1 MNRTFLRQLLLSN
14 TQQLLISAEGFTSAM
29 MDAFPLIVNDAPTPS
44 AFFFDDDPPTYKDL
58 ADKALAKIQQQLHA
72 LSEFQGVTLTS
83 DFSSNEL
90 PEGSI
95 AYHRIWGFIT
105 ADSRWYFS
113 SKQFERDILD
123 AEANPAISCHF
134 IHANSPGGEA
144 WYLDRLSETMR
155 SLSKPIITL
164 VEQCNCS
171 ACYYITCHSN
181 VIAAL
186 TANDVIGC
194 IGTMI
199 ETYDFSGYYEKL
211 GIKIIRETADKS
223 DLKNKKYDD
232 LRAGNPKRY
241 IEDVLNPLTEQ
252 FLNEVRASRPEL
264 DELPEDDP
272 VFRGETFD
280 TAHAIEKK
288 LIDGSMTFFEAIARA
303 VDLGRNYTNLETLK
317 KNALNYL

>member
-1 MNRTFLRQLLLSN
+1 MNRTYLRQLLLSN
-14 TQQLLISAEGFTSAM
+14 THQLLITAEGLTSAM
-29 MDAFPLIVNDAPTPS
+29 MDAFPLITTDTPTPAS
-44 AFFFDDDPPTYKDL
+44 FFFDAKPPTYKEL
-58 ADKALAKIQQQLHA
+58 AEKALAQIQQQLQAH
-72 LSEFQGVTLTS
+72 SEFQDVTLTNE
-83 DFSSNEL
+83 FSSDEL

-95 AYHRIWGFIT
+95 AYHRVWGFIT

-113 SKQFERDILD
+113 SKQFERDLLE
-123 AEANPAISCHF
+123 AEANPSIACHF

-155 SLSKPIITL
+155 SLNKPIFTL

-171 ACYYITCHSN
+171 ACYYITCHSTMM
-181 VIAAL
+181 ASL
-186 TANDVIGC
+186 TANDIIGC

-211 GIKIIRETADKS
+211 GIKIIRETAEQS

-232 LRAGNPKRY
+232 LRAGKPKQY
-241 IEDVLNPLTEQ
+241 IDDVLNPLTEQ
-252 FLNEVRASRPEL
+252 FLNEIRASRPEL
-264 DELPEDDP
+264 SELPEDDP

-280 TAHAIEKK
+280 TPNAIEKK
-288 LIDGSMTFFEAIARA
+288 LIDGSMTFLEAVAKA
-303 VDLGRNYTNLETLK
+303 VDLGRNYINLETIK